1 MHCDIAPRCL
11 IHCMFTTP
19 PNRHLQQS
27 VPSTMLPIA
36 ALHFLPSPQNKKKN
50 VGRFGGCFTG
60 GSRCTRPVCKSQQQH
75 KQQPNSSITMSSL
88 QHRCSND
95 FSTCTSKQKTCDSVQ
110 VLPVPHQAFKPSAA
124 DTCHPKCVLCCSNS
138 PYAAAFPAQL
148 PYTLCWGL
156 HGLVLLSMS
165 ADCAGHSLALLRA
178 CRHPLCHCVCNQL
191 V

>member
-27 VPSTMLPIA
+27 VPSTMIPIA

-95 FSTCTSKQKTCDSVQ
+95 FSTCTSKPKTCDSVQ
-110 VLPVPHQAFKPSAA
+110 VLPVPHQAYEPQQLTPA
-124 DTCHPKCVLCCSNS
+124 TQNVY
-138 PYAAAFPAQL
+138 YAAATL
-148 PYTLCWGL
+148 PTLLLFLASCLTPSAGACMAWSS
-156 HGLVLLSMS
+156 LSMS
-165 ADCAGHSLALLRA
+165 AVCAGHSLALLRA